1 VKEYGFV
8 GINLN
13 PDPSGGWWTSLPLA
27 DDLRED
33 HRIRHPGDGARLDEL
48 QSPSPKV
55 VTSSTTRQEV

>member
-33 HRIRHPGDGARLDEL
+33 DRIRHPGDGACLDEL
-48 QSPSPKV
+48 QSRLRRSSPVQRRDKK
-55 VTSSTTRQEV
+55 